1 MLARCSGFC
10 FDGEV
15 GVLRLLFVDRMK
27 TLPCLLDVWIRKEY
41 FCSTF
46 FSQCAVFFTSREWV
60 MRPFYLPNSV
70 KQILTQICN
79 CEISNTLFFAL
90 ERPWTHLFFFF
101 ALWGNNW
108 KYATV
113 YIWIA
118 TWPPTQIPSG
128 SRKPSW
134 VFTWLL
140 YWPIP
145 WTSTG

>member
-1 MLARCSGFC
+1 MLARCRDFC

-27 TLPCLLDVWIRKEY
+27 MLPCLLDVWIRKEY

-46 FSQCAVFFTSREWV
+46 FFSVCSFLHMAWMGNEAVLFTQLGEANIDTDLQLWTLK
-60 MRPFYLPNSV
+60 YLV
-70 KQILTQICN
+70 LCFGKTL
-79 CEISNTLFFAL
+79 NTFVFL
-90 ERPWTHLFFFF
+90 F

-108 KYATV
+108 KYPTV
-113 YIWIA
+113 YIWTA

-134 VFTWLL
+134 VFVWLL

-145 WTSTG
+145 RTSTG